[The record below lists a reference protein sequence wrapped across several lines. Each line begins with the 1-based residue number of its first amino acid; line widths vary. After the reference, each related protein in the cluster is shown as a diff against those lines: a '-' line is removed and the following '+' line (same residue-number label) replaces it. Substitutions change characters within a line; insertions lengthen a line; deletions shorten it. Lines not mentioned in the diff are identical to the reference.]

1 MAGAGVLEYY
11 FFKSVGS
18 DRQYTADQFSE
29 RFRDFLGD
37 GILTDGAITTEFE
50 VTADDTTL
58 NILVGLGVANVYGYF
73 AVLKNDTAT
82 LEVTAGDSLNP
93 RIDLVVL
100 RVDVTEAERDIKLV
114 IKEGTPGTSPTAPIV
129 VQDLEG
135 SLIYEIGL
143 AEILVPQNAALIL
156 NSNVTDVREQ
166 AVLKAL
172 TTESGK
178 LKNSANDTTSGY
190 FEDKFLSAAGSNATN
205 VLEFTIQ
212 NEGGNETRTL
222 QIDVSKIDHDSL
234 QDVND
239 AAAGVSKGH
248 ITAGVQT
255 IYGVKTFDSFPV
267 TPSSSPTTDY
277 QVANKKY
284 VDDTTSGV
292 NTYAQ
297 KTANYTATTN
307 DYIVEITANDVEIT
321 AYTAVGNTGK
331 ELTIK
336 NTGSGLGK
344 LLFNGAETADGR
356 DKILLGTNQSVIIAA
371 DGTNWTIVNFNE
383 AHETTTVNVDTGTV
397 ILDSFSCT
405 DSNFRSVIY
414 EYNILKN
421 YKVVSGLYIIS
432 FTEAGDKVVSIT
444 ENLGIGR
451 IDVTLSFDDN
461 TGNIRFKATAITDGW
476 KVTFKQKPLYM
487 EVPTPTATVSIGYW
501 FGGVLSSGSQDI
513 IQGIDHNLLTQ
524 HVAAVTLSVAKYY
537 ACAASSSSYAYV
549 FAGSTGAVTNV
560 IERMAYATTET
571 ISTLV
576 ETLDNSRYR
585 GSSGYNIDISIYING
600 GFTTGYTNSVE
611 KFTISTETTAANNT
625 NLDPSIV
632 IAASGAA
639 SMSTHQYVVC
649 GTSPT
654 VLTSWR
660 KMDYATDTFST
671 GGTNF
676 VTAVFALAVTSL
688 GEFLVKLGGYTGSGD
703 SAVLEKLTYSTDT
716 ISAITDTLSVAKHD
730 ITANH
735 SLTHAYI
742 AGTLTTGIE
751 SFSKATET
759 VSTETAVLDT
769 ATSAAA
775 TTQSGGL

>member
-100 RVDVTEAERDIKLV
+100 RVDVTEAERDIKLM
-114 IKEGTPGTSPTAPIV
+114 IKEGTPGTSPTAPTV

-156 NSNVTDVREQ
+156 DSNVTDVREL
-166 AVLKAL
+166 AVLKAI
-172 TTESGK
+172 TTAIASGK

-292 NTYAQ
+292 TTYAQ

-371 DGTNWTIVNFNE
+371 DGTNWTIVNFNA
-383 AHETTTVNVDTGTV
+383 AHETKTVHVDTGTV
-397 ILDSFSCT
+397 ILDSFSYT

-421 YKVVSGLYIIS
+421 YRVVSGLYIIS
-432 FTEAGDKVVSIT
+432 FSEKGDKVVSIT
-444 ENLGIGR
+444 ENLGIGA

-461 TGNIRFKATAITDGW
+461 TGNIRFKATATTNGW

-487 EVPTPTATVSIGYW
+487 EVPTPVAPTSIGYW
-501 FGGVLSSGSQDI
+501 IGGVISGVNQDSI
-513 IQGIDHNLLTQ
+513 LGIDHNLLTQ
-524 HVAAVTLSVAKYY
+524 HVAAVTLSVAKYSAY
-537 ACAASSSSYAYV
+537 AASSSSYAYV
-549 FAGSTGAVTNV
+549 FAGYAGAVTNV
-560 IERMAYATTET
+560 IERMAYTTTET
-571 ISTLV
+571 ISTLS
-576 ETLDNSRYR
+576 ETCGTSRYQ
-585 GSSGYNIDISIYING
+585 GSCGYNIDISIYING
-600 GFTTGYTNSVE
+600 GYYYTNNVE
-611 KFTISTETTAANNT
+611 KFTISTETIAANNT
-625 NLDPSIV
+625 NLDSSI
-632 IAASGAA
+632 ASNGTA

-649 GTSPT
+649 GRTPT

-688 GEFLVKLGGYTGSGD
+688 GEFLVKFGGYTGSSD

-716 ISAITDTLSVAKHD
+716 ISAITDTLAVGKDGVS
-730 ITANH
+730 ANH
-735 SLTHAYI
+735 SLTHAYV
-742 AGTLTTGIE
+742 AGNSSTGIE

-759 VSTETAVLDT
+759 VSTATAVLDT
-769 ATSAAA
+769 AISAAP